1 MMMKQYV
8 AGNHLR
14 LVGKGYEIRRELSRL
29 ASSAAGQEPL
39 TLYTSKLPPIRV
51 TIGSSNQAVS
61 GSLMTVL
68 NSDGPVAETQG

>member
-1 MMMKQYV
+1 MKQYV

-29 ASSAAGQEPL
+29 AASAAGQEPL

-61 GSLMTVL
+61 GSMIAVL
-68 NSDGPVAETQG
+68 NPDGPFSAKQA